1 MPKLQRIKRSNGSLS
16 YSVNIPLEII
26 EQLEWEKGTDLEI
39 EIRKVRVSPF
49 ITIFRKGGEQDVQ
62 EEKSNAEIRDIQ
74 GSE

>member
-1 MPKLQRIKRSNGSLS
+1 M
-16 YSVNIPLEII
+16 NIPLEII